1 MSFNVALSG
10 IATSQK
16 DLNTTANNISNANT
30 FGFKESRAEFSD
42 VFASSIF
49 GGGDTKTGD
58 GGLTSVVAQQFEQG
72 SLLFTTNSLDMA
84 ITGNGFF
91 AVTPDLESREM
102 TFSRAGNFKL
112 DDDNFVVTN
121 SGNYLQV
128 YPVNEDGTSQGVSLS
143 TTSPLRIPDS
153 AGIPVATTEIGMTMN
168 LDARQT
174 GLDPTLFNP
183 NDDTTFHARSSTT
196 VYDSLGDSHI
206 VTTYY
211 VKDAGSAAVGENR
224 WVVFMS
230 MDTDGSG
237 NPIPVDLTGTAT
249 DTTSD
254 VSTAA
259 APQAAAGT
267 TSTGTTASPTG
278 YSAGDGNFVGV
289 PVTFDSAG
297 LVSHVNGYDVANA
310 QPPFITTQA
319 LGDDNNAAT
328 ADANALTNGADGTQ
342 TITLSFT
349 DPVQFASEFE
359 VTALEQNGA
368 TVGRLTGVSINETGL
383 VSANYS
389 NGEVDFLGR
398 VALVRFAN
406 NQGLQQVGNASW
418 KETIQSGEP
427 LAGEAGTGTFGEVVS
442 SALEQSNV
450 DITKELVDLITAQ
463 KAFQANSRALDVN
476 SQLQQNILQ
485 IR

>member
-49 GGGDTKTGD
+49 GGGKTKTGD
-58 GGLTSVVAQQFEQG
+58 GGLTAVVAQQFEQG
-72 SLLFTTNSLDMA
+72 SLIFTKNALDLA
-84 ITGNGFF
+84 VTGNGFF

-102 TFSRAGNFKL
+102 TFSRAGNYKL

-121 SGNYLQV
+121 GGNFLQV
-128 YPVNEDGTSQGVSLS
+128 YPVNDDGTSQGVSLS
-143 TTSPLRIPDS
+143 TTAPLRIPDS
-153 AGIPVATTEIGMTMN
+153 AGVPVSTASVDMTMN
-168 LDARQT
+168 LDARQD
-174 GLDPTLFNP
+174 GLDPTLFDP
-183 NDDTTFHARSSTT
+183 NDDSTYHARSSVTT
-196 VYDSLGDSHI
+196 YDSLGDSHI

-211 VKDAGSAAVGENR
+211 VKDLTSANNSENR
-224 WVVFMS
+224 WYAFMS
-230 MDTDGSG
+230 MDTDDAGNPLPIDLGSG
-237 NPIPVDLTGTAT
+237 SGAAFAAGGENAGASAP
-249 DTTSD
+249 DTEGPR
-254 VSTAA
+254 TAA
-259 APQAAAGT
+259 PVGT
-267 TSTGTTASPTG
+267 P
-278 YSAGDGNFVGV
+278 GDGDFVGV
-289 PVTFDSAG
+289 PIFFDSSG
-297 LVSHVNGYDVANA
+297 SIVSINGSVPGIDS
-310 QPPFITTQA
+310 PPFIQTQT
-319 LGDDNNAAT
+319 L
-328 ADANALTNGADGTQ
+328 ADSLFNGADGTQ
-342 TITLSFT
+342 QITLGFT
-349 DPVQFASEFE
+349 DPVQFASDFE
-359 VTALEQNGA
+359 VTALEQDGA
-368 TVGRLTGVSINETGL
+368 TVGRLTGVSIDESGL

-398 VALVRFAN
+398 IALVRFAN
-406 NQGLQQVGNASW
+406 DQGLQQVGNASW
-418 KETIQSGEP
+418 KETITSGEP
-427 LAGEAGTGTFGEVVS
+427 LAGEAGTGTFGEIVS